1 VIEGIIRFLVG
12 ESESANLLRKMY
24 VFKIV
29 PMLNPD
35 GVIIG
40 NYRCSLAGQDLNR
53 QWKDPVKH
61 LFPEIYHTK
70 EVSLYIDYR

>member
-1 VIEGIIRFLVG
+1 MEGIVRFLVDD
-12 ESESANLLRKMY
+12 SEFSDLLRSMY

-53 QWKDPVKH
+53 QWRDPPKH
-61 LFPEIYHTK
+61 LFPEIYYTK
-70 EVSLYIDYR
+70 EVKNEYK